1 MPLALK
7 YFQAYFPMYLLVAVE
22 MEDKKTIAE
31 VFHRYHLDVN
41 VKGIY
46 M

>member
-7 YFQAYFPMYLLVAVE
+7 YFQAYFPVHLLVAVE
-22 MEDKKTIAE
+22 MGDKIAE
-31 VFHRYHLDVN
+31 IFHRYHLDVN